1 MASSISSWY
10 DVTNLSSTSGSATT
24 AATTTTDE
32 TSVEETFMH
41 LLVAQI
47 KNQNP
52 LSPTDSVEFLSQLV
66 QINQLEQTI
75 GIRDDLSVIYD
86 SVSAD
91 SSADA
96 SEGA

>member
-10 DVTNLSSTSGSATT
+10 DVTNLSSTSGSTATT
-24 AATTTTDE
+24 ATKATDE
-32 TSVEETFMH
+32 TSVEETFMQ

-91 SSADA
+91 GSTDA